1 MRCVY
6 NYEDYIKR
14 KLAGEDVVSA
24 TTLYGIKAKDHNT
37 EDFMVVV
44 LNETDCSFY
53 KYVLKDGRFHITDYQ
68 EVIQHGMA
76 DFLPLSMVQK
86 MDTMKWWNHVFFE
99 RNDICTYDAHYDTL
113 RIAEDCEITFKELME
128 MVAQSLP
135 SLGLPPITT
144 QVYLTGDLSC
154 PVFRYVLQQA
164 NSNYNVWALP
174 AISENVS
181 LDENEVVPV
190 PMELFDQLAINANGG
205 MAFSL
210 FARAPIIVNMPIL
223 SKDSEMAMDTK
234 WEDMLVDQQTDYTVG
249 NFDFKVIRLRVE
261 CDPFQNAFLSCQDTR
276 GNRKVRQIK

>member
-6 NYEDYIKR
+6 NYDDYIRR

-24 TTLYGIKAKDHNT
+24 TTLYGINAKDRNT

-68 EVIQHGMA
+68 EVIQHSMA
-76 DFLPLSMVQK
+76 DSLPLSMVQN
-86 MDTMKWWNHVFFE
+86 MDTIKWWNHVFFE
-99 RNDICTYDAHYDTL
+99 RNGICTFDTHYDTL
-113 RIAEDCEITFKELME
+113 RIAEDSEMTFKELME
-128 MVAQSLP
+128 RIAQSLP

-144 QVYLTGDLSC
+144 QVYLTGDLAC

-164 NSNYNVWALP
+164 NPSYNVWALP

>member
-1 MRCVY
+1 MRCIY
-6 NYEDYIKR
+6 NYEEYIRR
-14 KLAGEDVVSA
+14 KISGEDVVSA
-24 TTLYGIKAKDHNT
+24 ATLYGIKAKDRNS

-53 KYVLKDGRFHITDYQ
+53 KYVLKDGRFHVTDYQ
-68 EVIQHGMA
+68 EVIKHGMA
-76 DFLPLSMVQK
+76 DFLPLSMVQN

-99 RNDICTYDAHYDTL
+99 RNGICTYDAHYDTL
-113 RIAEDCEITFKELME
+113 RIAEDSEMTFKELME
-128 MVAQSLP
+128 RTAQSLP
-135 SLGLPPITT
+135 SLRLPPITT
-144 QVYLTGDLSC
+144 QVYLTGDLAC

-164 NSNYNVWALP
+164 NPSYNAWALP
-174 AISENVS
+174 AISENEN

-210 FARAPIIVNMPIL
+210 FARAPVVVNMPIL
-223 SKDSEMAMDTK
+223 SKDSEMVMGTK
-234 WEDMLVDQQTDYTVG
+234 WEDMLVDQQIDYTVG
-249 NFDFKVIRLRVE
+249 NFDFKIIRLRVE

>member
-6 NYEDYIKR
+6 NYDDYIRR

-24 TTLYGIKAKDHNT
+24 TTLYGINAKDRNT

-76 DFLPLSMVQK
+76 DFLPLSMVQN
-86 MDTMKWWNHVFFE
+86 MYTMKWWKHVFFE
-99 RNDICTYDAHYDTL
+99 RNGICTYDAHYDTL
-113 RIAEDCEITFKELME
+113 RIAEDCEMTFKELME
-128 MVAQSLP
+128 RVAQSLP

-144 QVYLTGDLSC
+144 QVYLTGDLAC
-154 PVFRYVLQQA
+154 PVFRYVLQQSH
-164 NSNYNVWALP
+164 SNYNVWALP
-174 AISENVS
+174 AISEDMS

-210 FARAPIIVNMPIL
+210 FARGPVVVNLPIL
-223 SKDSEMAMDTK
+223 SKDNEMAMGTK
-234 WEDMLVDQQTDYTVG
+234 WEDMLVNQQTDYTVG